1 MRCISPL
8 LCLCLIVG
16 SHAACALSGPF
27 SWQCEKGKENHRDT
41 IFLKKNYFFSILISE
56 FQDNIN
62 DLDFLIIKE
71 DVPFYGIDRMRELD
85 NLIDRNMAADML
97 VYRPNEFEER
107 IKLGDPF
114 IETINKEGR
123 VLYG

>member
-1 MRCISPL
+1 MNEIEINKEIQYIAYQIIKKYKPL
-8 LCLCLIVG
+8 KIILFG
-16 SHAACALSGPF
+16 SAGRGDF
-27 SWQCEKGKENHRDT
+27 
-41 IFLKKNYFFSILISE
+41 
-56 FQDNIN
+56 DNIN

-71 DVPFYGIDRMRELD
+71 DVPLYGIDRMRELD
-85 NLIDRNMAADML
+85 NLIDRNMAADLL

-114 IETINKEGR
+114 IKTILREGR